1 MPAPGYF
8 HQAWAWTLW
17 SVDLELPAEVVA
29 GGQAELVCKAVDSA
43 CNQQPSDVGHVWNVR
58 GILNNA
64 WHRVGIEL
72 ASEHCPSSCERG

>member
-72 ASEHCPSSCERG
+72 ASEH